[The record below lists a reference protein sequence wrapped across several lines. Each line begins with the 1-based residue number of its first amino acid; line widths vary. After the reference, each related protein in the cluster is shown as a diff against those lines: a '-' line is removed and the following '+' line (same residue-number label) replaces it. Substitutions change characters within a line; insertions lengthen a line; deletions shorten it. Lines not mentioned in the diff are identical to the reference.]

1 MAQLPFQRGPMQNPQ
16 IPGKYLGAAKIIL
29 QDLLFD
35 ISDIVSSMTSN
46 MKPYKSNKS
55 YKYCGEYCVLEHC
68 EKVAKM
74 RLDRKYMKMIKERK
88 VDY

>member
-1 MAQLPFQRGPMQNPQ
+1 MD
-16 IPGKYLGAAKIIL
+16 
-29 QDLLFD
+29 QDDICKNCENELYMGYIVVD

>member
-1 MAQLPFQRGPMQNPQ
+1 MDNDEICKNCETELYMGY
-16 IPGKYLGAAKIIL
+16 IVV
-29 QDLLFD
+29 D

-55 YKYCGEYCVLEHC
+55 HKYCSEYCALEYC

-74 RLDRKYMKMIKERK
+74 RMDRKYMKMIKERK